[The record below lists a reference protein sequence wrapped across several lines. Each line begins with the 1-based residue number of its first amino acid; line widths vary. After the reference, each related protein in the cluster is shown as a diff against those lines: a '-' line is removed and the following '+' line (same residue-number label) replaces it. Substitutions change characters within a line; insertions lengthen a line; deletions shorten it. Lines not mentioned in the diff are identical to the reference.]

1 MDIKIFKWILNILIV
16 PLMTICLSMIINGDI
31 IGIILFIISIFMDII
46 INVNNKDKR
55 HENRFN

>member
-1 MDIKIFKWILNILIV
+1 
-16 PLMTICLSMIINGDI
+16 MIINGDI

>member
-1 MDIKIFKWILNILIV
+1 
-16 PLMTICLSMIINGDI
+16 MTICLSMIINGDI